1 MDLVPDAGQL
11 SQLMSQATAPAF
23 LLGAVAAFI
32 AVLINRMTVIIDRI
46 RSLNEIADNDSVR
59 AHLKSDIPRLWR
71 RANLLNN
78 ATHLA
83 LLAGIFTSL
92 LLVVGFMSA
101 FVKLRHEYGAAVL
114 FILAIGLLGASL
126 FRFAQEVKMGLSE
139 ADHLR

>member
-1 MDLVPDAGQL
+1 
-11 SQLMSQATAPAF
+11 MSQATAPAF

-59 AHLKSDIPRLWR
+59 AHLKSDIPRLWQ

-101 FVKLRHEYGAAVL
+101 FVKLRHEYGAAVF